1 MSDKKYE
8 LSIDPRILEL
18 LGPNLYTN
26 IYYVLAEL
34 IANAY
39 DADAHN
45 VYVIATQDS
54 IIVEDDGSGMSYT
67 DGDIDK
73 FLNVA
78 GISRT
83 NEEDS
88 LSSELKRRKMGRKGV
103 GKLAALSV
111 SEEVDVMTSKN
122 GEKSGFV
129 LSRHPQGNE
138 LQAIPEEDI
147 KFNKITGNGTS
158 IIMKS
163 PQYRLNKTLSVVKR
177 NMVKIFPLVNND
189 FAIHILRDGVEEII
203 NSIDDTYAP
212 QLCALI
218 TLGNEF
224 SSLADKVP
232 NTYPEIR
239 NDVVSIRETYS
250 EPVTMKNNNGEE
262 REYYLKVN
270 GWIGTYESTK
280 GRKADILDFPDNFI
294 SIYANKK
301 MGEFN
306 ILPRVGANKLNES
319 YVVGQLHVDLFELS
333 ELPDMALSN
342 RQGYKTDDPRYLAL
356 ETYVREKLLSDILSM
371 RTKFTDK
378 KNEAKKK
385 ESQKALEQSEAKFKE
400 AVTTFKQN
408 TTSKAAEEIFKMSPD
423 SSKEDI
429 EKVVSDAI
437 ENNIRSLGIKSKLDS
452 QKKKILISH
461 TGEDS
466 PLADVIF
473 KMLTY
478 NNVPSEDIIYT
489 SSEYEECRIPEG
501 ASIYEY
507 LRKFF
512 VDSYSDKKMYVIFV
526 TSVNT
531 KEAWGAMVEIGA
543 SWITQIDNKIF
554 NIPPFRPSHPLD
566 DEHLWHTTNRD
577 AETKA
582 LSMTKVNADI
592 FCVKIESVC
601 DALGYAKKSRD
612 ENKAML
618 ASLVAIE
625 A

>member
-1 MSDKKYE
+1 
-8 LSIDPRILEL
+8 
-18 LGPNLYTN
+18 
-26 IYYVLAEL
+26 
-34 IANAY
+34 
-39 DADAHN
+39 
-45 VYVIATQDS
+45 
-54 IIVEDDGSGMSYT
+54 
-67 DGDIDK
+67 
-73 FLNVA
+73 
-78 GISRT
+78 
-83 NEEDS
+83 
-88 LSSELKRRKMGRKGV
+88 
-103 GKLAALSV
+103 
-111 SEEVDVMTSKN
+111 
-122 GEKSGFV
+122 
-129 LSRHPQGNE
+129 
-138 LQAIPEEDI
+138 
-147 KFNKITGNGTS
+147 
-158 IIMKS
+158 MKS

-189 FAIHILRDGVEEII
+189 FAIHIIRDGVEEII

-239 NDVVSIRETYS
+239 NDVVSIRDTYS
-250 EPVTMKNNNGEE
+250 EPVTMKNNDGEE

-270 GWIGTYESTK
+270 GWIGTYESTR

-408 TTSKAAEEIFKMSPD
+408 TTSRAAEEIFKMAQD

-437 ENNIRSLGIKSKLDS
+437 ENNIRSLGIKPKLDS
-452 QKKKILISH
+452 QKKKILI
-461 TGEDS
+461 
-466 PLADVIF
+466 
-473 KMLTY
+473 K
-478 NNVPSEDIIYT
+478 N
-489 SSEYEECRIPEG
+489 
-501 ASIYEY
+501 
-507 LRKFF
+507 
-512 VDSYSDKKMYVIFV
+512 
-526 TSVNT
+526 
-531 KEAWGAMVEIGA
+531 
-543 SWITQIDNKIF
+543 
-554 NIPPFRPSHPLD
+554 
-566 DEHLWHTTNRD
+566 
-577 AETKA
+577 
-582 LSMTKVNADI
+582 
-592 FCVKIESVC
+592 
-601 DALGYAKKSRD
+601 
-612 ENKAML
+612 
-618 ASLVAIE
+618 
-625 A
+625 

>member
-1 MSDKKYE
+1 MSDKRYE

-67 DGDIDK
+67 DGDINK

-129 LSRHPQGNE
+129 LSRHPEGNE

-147 KFNKITGNGTS
+147 KFNIITGNGTS

-218 TLGNEF
+218 TLGNDF

-250 EPVTMKNNNGEE
+250 EPVTMKNNDGEE

>member
-239 NDVVSIRETYS
+239 NDVVSIRDTYS
-250 EPVTMKNNNGEE
+250 EPVTMKNNDGEE
-262 REYYLKVN
+262 REYYLKIN

-408 TTSKAAEEIFKMSPD
+408 TTSKAAEEIFKMAPD

>member
-45 VYVIATQDS
+45 VYVISTQDS

-122 GEKSGFV
+122 GEKSGIV

-239 NDVVSIRETYS
+239 NDVVSIRDTYS
-250 EPVTMKNNNGEE
+250 EPVTMKNNDGEE

-371 RTKFTDK
+371 RTKFTDN

-400 AVTTFKQN
+400 AVTTFKQS

-461 TGEDS
+461 TGDDS

-478 NNVPSEDIIYT
+478 NNVPYEDIIYT

-577 AETKA
+577 AKTKA

-601 DALGYAKKSRD
+601 DALGYAKRSRD

>member
-1 MSDKKYE
+1 MSDKRYE

-67 DGDIDK
+67 DGDINK

-129 LSRHPQGNE
+129 LSRHPEGNE

-147 KFNKITGNGTS
+147 KFNIITGNGTS

-218 TLGNEF
+218 TLGNDF

-250 EPVTMKNNNGEE
+250 EPVTMKNNDGEE
-262 REYYLKVN
+262 REYYPQF
-270 GWIGTYESTK
+270 
-280 GRKADILDFPDNFI
+280 RK
-294 SIYANKK
+294 
-301 MGEFN
+301 
-306 ILPRVGANKLNES
+306 LPRVFA
-319 YVVGQLHVDLFELS
+319 
-333 ELPDMALSN
+333 
-342 RQGYKTDDPRYLAL
+342 
-356 ETYVREKLLSDILSM
+356 
-371 RTKFTDK
+371 
-378 KNEAKKK
+378 
-385 ESQKALEQSEAKFKE
+385 
-400 AVTTFKQN
+400 
-408 TTSKAAEEIFKMSPD
+408 
-423 SSKEDI
+423 
-429 EKVVSDAI
+429 
-437 ENNIRSLGIKSKLDS
+437 
-452 QKKKILISH
+452 
-461 TGEDS
+461 
-466 PLADVIF
+466 
-473 KMLTY
+473 
-478 NNVPSEDIIYT
+478 
-489 SSEYEECRIPEG
+489 
-501 ASIYEY
+501 
-507 LRKFF
+507 
-512 VDSYSDKKMYVIFV
+512 
-526 TSVNT
+526 
-531 KEAWGAMVEIGA
+531 
-543 SWITQIDNKIF
+543 
-554 NIPPFRPSHPLD
+554 
-566 DEHLWHTTNRD
+566 
-577 AETKA
+577 
-582 LSMTKVNADI
+582 
-592 FCVKIESVC
+592 
-601 DALGYAKKSRD
+601 
-612 ENKAML
+612 
-618 ASLVAIE
+618 
-625 A
+625 